1 MLNKQK
7 LIDALEDLWDVIDHQ
22 EHDPMQA
29 NGVNRA
35 IALVDGFPD
44 DNPWIPIGESLPEE
58 NQKVWV
64 TNEYH
69 GGSRRVEES
78 VYKNN
83 EFYETGYLNRDI
95 VSTDLVKAWCPRFVP
110 EPYKEVS
117 EE

>member
-35 IALVDGFPD
+35 IALVGGFPD
-44 DNPWIPIGESLPEE
+44 DNPWIPVSQQMPDEFTNID
-58 NQKVWV
+58 VWV
-64 TNEYH
+64 
-69 GGSRRVEES
+69 S
-78 VYKNN
+78 VKYPSGTHTEKA
-83 EFYETGYLNRDI
+83 TAYLDKFWWVNGREI
-95 VSTDLVKAWCPRFVP
+95 KRTVVAWKKRERP
-110 EPYKEVS
+110 EPYEEVS

>member
-1 MLNKQK
+1 MDKEK
-7 LIDALEDLWDVIDHQ
+7 LIESLVDLWEVVSD

-29 NGVNRA
+29 KGIDRA
-35 IALVDGFPD
+35 ILLVEDFPD
-44 DNPWIPIGESLPEE
+44 DNQWIPIGESLPEE

>member
-35 IALVDGFPD
+35 ITLVDSFPD
-44 DNPWIPIGESLPEE
+44 DNPWITTPPKSSEWGKVYMTVMPYNAPIVIRGSIE
-58 NQKVWV
+58 
-64 TNEYH
+64 
-69 GGSRRVEES
+69 GGKFHFVNGRRVKER
-78 VYKNN
+78 V
-83 EFYETGYLNRDI
+83 T
-95 VSTDLVKAWCPRFVP
+95 AWKYIRYP